1 MAGLAGDVLVFY
13 DGAVNGYI
21 SKMKQFSRN
30 AKKYLAFNFFLSIN
44 MGIYGVIFNLYVLQL
59 GYHEDL
65 LGLMLS
71 IVYIGTGVAALP
83 AAVLCDRI
91 GRKNTLLI
99 SSIITAV
106 ALFILY
112 TVTSKEALLAASV
125 LQGIGS
131 ALMTVS
137 ASPFLVESST
147 PDERMHLFSINSA
160 LSTVAMIVGS
170 LAGGLAPGIMTGLGV
185 DPAGPLSYRYT
196 LFLSFAAVLIT
207 FIPLMYIREEKRKSA
222 TRFERLEVI
231 GSSVKSVS
239 VQKLI
244 AINALVGIGAGMIV
258 PFFNVYFHKVLSA
271 SSGDIGFIFSFGE
284 VIMIGGLVILPLMT
298 ERFGKI
304 KSIAITQLASIPFL
318 IMLAFTGNIF
328 IAAFAYTMRMT
339 LMNMA
344 NPAISSFN
352 MEIVDERQRATV
364 SSLTSMSWY
373 LFQAASTYVSGLLMA
388 QGNYVLPF
396 MITCVVYITSASMYY
411 VFFMKVEKNMGAKK
425 AAIADNPVSR

>member
-1 MAGLAGDVLVFY
+1 MFY

-21 SKMKQFSRN
+21 SKMKQFSQN
-30 AKKYLAFNFFLSIN
+30 AQKYLAFNFFLSIN

-59 GYHEDL
+59 GYHEDI

-71 IVYIGTGVAALP
+71 IVYIGTGIAALP
-83 AAVLCDRI
+83 AAVMCDRI

-99 SSIITAV
+99 SSVITAA

-125 LQGIGS
+125 MQGIGS

-160 LSTVAMIVGS
+160 LSTVALIFGS
-170 LAGGLAPGIMTGLGV
+170 LAGGLAPGIMTSLGV
-185 DPAGPLSYRYT
+185 DPTGPLSYRYT
-196 LFLSFAAVLIT
+196 LFLSFAAVLVT
-207 FIPLMYIREEKRKSA
+207 FIPLLYIKEKKRKSA
-222 TRFERLEVI
+222 TRIERIAVI
-231 GSSVKSVS
+231 GSTVKSVS
-239 VQKLI
+239 VQKLMV
-244 AINALVGIGAGMIV
+244 INAFVGIGAGMIV
-258 PFFNVYFHKVLSA
+258 PFFNVYFHHVLSA
-271 SSGDIGFIFSFGE
+271 SSSEIGFIFSIGE
-284 VIMIGGLVILPLMT
+284 VIMIGGLVILPFMT

-304 KSIAITQLASIPFL
+304 KTIAITQLASIPFL

-344 NPAISSFN
+344 NPALSSFN
-352 MEIVDERQRATV
+352 MELVDERQRATV

-373 LFQAASTYVSGLLMA
+373 LFQAVSTYVSGIFMA
-388 QGNYVLPF
+388 EGNYVLPF

-411 VFFMKVEKNMGAKK
+411 VFFMKVEKDMSMKNTTIAEK
-425 AAIADNPVSR
+425 AISH

>member
-1 MAGLAGDVLVFY
+1 VFY

-21 SKMKQFSRN
+21 SKMKEFSLN

-44 MGIYGVIFNLYVLQL
+44 MGIYGVIFNLYILQL

-71 IVYIGTGVAALP
+71 IVYIGTGIAALP
-83 AAVLCDRI
+83 AAVMCDRI

-99 SSIITAV
+99 SSMITAA

-112 TVTSKEALLAASV
+112 SVTSREALLAASV
-125 LQGIGS
+125 MQGIGS

-137 ASPFLVESST
+137 ASPFLVENST

-160 LSTVAMIVGS
+160 LSTGAMIIGS

-185 DPAGPLSYRYT
+185 NPVGPMSYRYT
-196 LFLSFAAVLIT
+196 LFLSLAAVLIT
-207 FIPLMYIREEKRKSA
+207 FIPLLYIKESKRKSA
-222 TRFERLEVI
+222 TRIERFEVI
-231 GSSVKSVS
+231 DSTVKSVS
-239 VQKLI
+239 VRKLI
-244 AINALVGIGAGMIV
+244 VINALVGIGAGMIV

-271 SSGDIGFIFSFGE
+271 TSGDIGFIFSIGE
-284 VIMIGGLVILPLMT
+284 VVMIGGLVILPFMT

-328 IAAFAYTMRMT
+328 VAAFAYTMRMT
-339 LMNMA
+339 FMNMA

-352 MEIVDERQRATV
+352 MEVVDERQRATV

-373 LFQAASTYVSGLLMA
+373 LFMAISTYVSGLLMA
-388 QGNYVLPF
+388 GNNYVLPF

-411 VFFMKVEKNMGAKK
+411 VFFMKVEKDMNVKK
-425 AAIADNPVSR
+425 TIIADSSMSH

>member
-30 AKKYLAFNFFLSIN
+30 AKKYLAFNFFLSMN
-44 MGIYGVIFNLYVLQL
+44 MGIYGVIFNLYILKL

-71 IVYIGTGVAALP
+71 ITYIATGLAALP
-83 AAVLCDRI
+83 AALLCDRV
-91 GRKNTLLI
+91 GRKNTLII
-99 SSIITAV
+99 SSVITAM
-106 ALFILY
+106 ALLILY
-112 TVTSKEALLAASV
+112 TITSKEVLLAASV

-137 ASPFLVESST
+137 ASPFLVENST
-147 PDERMHLFSINSA
+147 SDERMHLFSINA
-160 LSTVAMIVGS
+160 VMSTVAMIFGN
-170 LAGGLAPGIMTGLGV
+170 LAGGIAPGLMASVGIDAT
-185 DPAGPLSYRYT
+185 GPLTYRYT
-196 LFLSFAAVLIT
+196 LFLSLIAVLIT
-207 FIPLMYIREEKRKSA
+207 FLPLLYLKEEKRKSA
-222 TRFERLEVI
+222 TSLERLNVI
-231 GSSVKSVS
+231 GSTVKSLS

-244 AINALVGIGAGMIV
+244 VINALVGIGAGMIV
-258 PFFNVYFHKVLSA
+258 PFFNVYFHHVLSA
-271 SSGDIGFIFSFGE
+271 STDQIGIIFSVAE
-284 VIMIGGLVILPLMT
+284 VIMMAGLVILPLMA
-298 ERFGKI
+298 ERLGKI
-304 KSIAITQLASIPFL
+304 KSIAFTQLASIPFL

-328 IAAFAYTMRMT
+328 VAAFAYTMRMT

-373 LFQAASTYVSGLLMA
+373 LFQALSTYVSGILMA
-388 QGNYVLPF
+388 NGNYVLPF
-396 MITCVVYITSASMYY
+396 MITCVVYVTSASLYY
-411 VFFMKVEKNMGAKK
+411 IFFMKVEKEMDAKP
-425 AAIADNPVSR
+425 AAADTSIAH

>member
-1 MAGLAGDVLVFY
+1 VIY
-13 DGAVNGYI
+13 DRAVNGYI
-21 SKMKQFSRN
+21 SKMKQFSLN

-44 MGIYGVIFNLYVLQL
+44 MGIYGVIFNLYILQL

-71 IVYIGTGVAALP
+71 IVYIGTGIAALP

-99 SSIITAV
+99 SSMITAT

-112 TVTSKEALLAASV
+112 TVTSKEALLVASV
-125 LQGIGS
+125 MQGIGS

-185 DPAGPLSYRYT
+185 NPAGPLSYRYT

-207 FIPLMYIREEKRKSA
+207 FIPLLYIKEKKRKSA
-222 TRFERLEVI
+222 TRFERFEVI
-231 GSSVKSVS
+231 GSTVKSVS

-244 AINALVGIGAGMIV
+244 VINALVGIGAGMIV
-258 PFFNVYFHKVLSA
+258 PFFNVYFHNVLSA

-284 VIMIGGLVILPLMT
+284 VIMIGGLVILPFMT

-339 LMNMA
+339 FMNMA

-352 MEIVDERQRATV
+352 MEVVDERQRATV

-373 LFQAASTYVSGLLMA
+373 MFQAASTYVSGLLMA
-388 QGNYVLPF
+388 NGNYVLPF

-411 VFFMKVEKNMGAKK
+411 VFFMKVEKDMNVKK
-425 AAIADNPVSR
+425 AAAADMAVSH